1 MNKITLN
8 TLLNF
13 AFENDEERDAF
24 NKYSSVL
31 TYYDNE
37 TKQKYL
43 NGCYYLGG
51 QIKLHPDDELSLKI
65 IENVQNITLQRLIDY
80 GGPCNSW
87 EAASIRGSGEQLCQ
101 MENLIKTV
109 LRIFS
114 KRERKM
120 SLDNSHKGQFN
131 PTSLR

>member
-37 TKQKYL
+37 TKK
-43 NGCYYLGG
+43 
-51 QIKLHPDDELSLKI
+51 
-65 IENVQNITLQRLIDY
+65 NI
-80 GGPCNSW
+80 
-87 EAASIRGSGEQLCQ
+87 
-101 MENLIKTV
+101 
-109 LRIFS
+109 
-114 KRERKM
+114 
-120 SLDNSHKGQFN
+120 
-131 PTSLR
+131 